1 MAWRIADSVVKGEID
16 NRTRDRVTGKIW
28 IHGRDEPVELELTG
42 NPHRDLAGQY
52 LRFINPNP
60 KPLPEHMQE
69 GFAQE
74 QTGVVG
80 DMTAARK
87 VKIPDIPEEEIV
99 HYYANKIPMPY
110 HWGNCLY
117 LEWHSARNGR
127 VVIEATDY
135 ELTVEPKASWE
146 MSEDEEE
153 SQHAANARAMTNFM
167 DDILEAVAQAEQSD
181 PTDDDA
187 PQSQAEAEADA
198 EAARMDLLNDR
209 IAARIEKEEHPD
221 AETCRRIMAEERER
235 LRRERG
241 EPEPKPLSPEEEA
254 ARIEAMNDAMA
265 RSLAEEDDLDCE
277 THPLVEQCEELG
289 MKTRDE
295 IEYNEWLP
303 ENAHREHP
311 LNELMHGLWSA
322 GAKLAGALNG
332 DPGDW
337 PPDPLFAGDVLV
349 RLKKARG
356 YLADALAALDAAET
370 EKLCEP
376 GWFPPLRQELQA
388 IYKEAQGY
396 INEVRDVLRDD
407 DDDDV
412 PFPDVPF

>member
-1 MAWRIADSVVKGEID
+1 MAWRIADSVTKGEID

-28 IHGRDEPVELELTG
+28 LHGRDEPIQLELTG
-42 NPHRDLAGQY
+42 NPHRDLAGQT
-52 LRFINPNP
+52 LRFVNPAP
-60 KPLPEHMQE
+60 KPLPENMQE
-69 GFAQE
+69 GLAGE

-87 VKIPDIPEEEIV
+87 VKIPDIEDDELE
-99 HYYANKIPMPY
+99 YYYTNKIPMPY

-127 VVIEATDY
+127 VVIEATGY
-135 ELTVEPKASWE
+135 ELTIEPEAAWH
-146 MSEDEEE
+146 MSEGEEA
-153 SQHAANARAMTNFM
+153 SQQEANARAMTNFM
-167 DDILEAVAQAEQSD
+167 DSILEAAAQAEQND
-181 PTDDDA
+181 PTDDDS

-198 EAARMDLLNDR
+198 DAARMELLNDR
-209 IAARIEKEEHPD
+209 VRARLEKEPEANAYD
-221 AETCRRIMAEERER
+221 YKRIMAEERER

-311 LNELMHGLWSA
+311 LHELMHGLWSA
-322 GAKLAGALNG
+322 AAKSAGALNG
-332 DPGDW
+332 EPGDW
-337 PPDPLFAGDVLV
+337 PPDPLYAGDVLV
-349 RLKKARG
+349 RLKKARS

-370 EKLCEP
+370 EKLCDP

-388 IYKEAQGY
+388 IQKEAQGH

-407 DDDDV
+407 NDL